1 MKRNDDRKKAFQTLF
16 QLDFN
21 KEEVE
26 IFINDISEGYENT
39 FYNRIISGVVNH
51 LEKLDE
57 MIEQNLEKWSIDRL
71 AKVEKTI
78 IRMAIYEIKFMEDI
92 PKKVSINEAVE
103 LAKKFGDEQ
112 AGQFV
117 NGVLAKFI

>member
-1 MKRNDDRKKAFQTLF
+1 MKRHDAREKAFQTLF